1 MWWLVWALPTCEW
14 GLSTQNTQHTHIH
27 MYVCAVTIITHLHG
41 YIYEHDPNN
50 GVQEMDKAKVNC
62 KQIPFWRLSEQHGQY
77 MSCFPLPYGITDA
90 QCTSATSR
98 GTSQIHPRGVNGV
111 TLAKGGI
118 LLLTYIHTHNTHNIH
133 TKYTY
138 VYTQ

>member
-14 GLSTQNTQHTHIH
+14 GLSTQNTHNTHIH

-77 MSCFPLPYGITDA
+77 MSCFPLPYGIIDA
-90 QCTSATSR
+90 QWHISHISGCITNTPQGCQR
-98 GTSQIHPRGVNGV
+98 CDLG
-111 TLAKGGI
+111 KGRH
-118 LLLTYIHTHNTHNIH
+118 TPTHIHTHNTHNIH
-133 TKYTY
+133 TRYTY